1 MKNSTEYL
9 RLIAITDGI
18 RKGEGIDELV
28 SRVVSAVRGGATSIQ
43 VRLKNET
50 ALTVASATRSIVA
63 AVDVPV
69 IVNDRFDIALA
80 TGAAGVHVGADDIPP
95 QLIRKHVPPRFI
107 VGTSVGENSE
117 IPNAAFAD
125 YVGIGP
131 VFTSP
136 SKQDAGQ
143 AIGIGELARL
153 ARSVVKPV
161 VAIGGIN
168 ADNISLLAQSP
179 IAGIAAIGS
188 IFAVDSPEDSTRQL
202 RSLLS
207 LP

>member
-1 MKNSTEYL
+1 MKNPSKYL
-9 RLIAITDGI
+9 RLIAITDGLQ
-18 RKGEGIDELV
+18 KGERIDDMV

-50 ALTVASATRSIVA
+50 ALTIASVTRAIVA

-95 QLIRKHVPPRFI
+95 QLIRKHVPPKFI

-117 IPNAAFAD
+117 IPNAVFAD

-136 SKQDAGQ
+136 SKQDAGK
-143 AIGIGELARL
+143 AIGIKELDRL
-153 ARSVVKPV
+153 AQSVVKPV

-168 ADNISLLAQSP
+168 ADNISLLAHSP
-179 IAGIAAIGS
+179 ISGIAAIGS
-188 IFAVDSPEDSTRQL
+188 IFGGDNPEDSTRQL